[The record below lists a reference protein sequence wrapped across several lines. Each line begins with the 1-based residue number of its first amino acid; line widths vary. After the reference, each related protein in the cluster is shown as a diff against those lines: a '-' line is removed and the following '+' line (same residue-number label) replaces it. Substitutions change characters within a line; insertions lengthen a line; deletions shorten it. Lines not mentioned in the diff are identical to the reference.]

1 MSYTRNRRA
10 ARHTGVRRTLLT
22 AMAALLL
29 VVMAVGGTI
38 AWLTDKTDPVVNTFS
53 PSTINIEL
61 DESDGLDL
69 KMVPGKTL
77 TKDPFITVKV
87 GSESCI
93 VFVKITKSDNYDT
106 YLNEYTVDAATWT
119 KLDSASSGNVA
130 VYYTTN
136 AINALSADVTK
147 DILAP
152 ESVTVKTG
160 VTKTQMESLTD
171 ATRPTL
177 SFEAYAIQ
185 SEYLGSMTVAQMWE
199 QAQTAVVD

>member
-1 MSYTRNRRA
+1 MNKTRRA
-10 ARHTGVRRTLLT
+10 LLV
-22 AMAALLL
+22 AMSALLL
-29 VVMAVGGTI
+29 VAVSVGGTV
-38 AWLTDKTDPVVNTFS
+38 AWLTDKTNPVTNTFS

-61 DESDGLDL
+61 DESDNLDL

-77 TKDPFITVKV
+77 TKDPYITVKA
-87 GSESCI
+87 GSEPCI